1 MASSVIGALRVN
13 LGLDSAQ
20 FARGLSSSR
29 GSLTRF
35 AAWAGKTAAGL
46 ASSMSGAM
54 QAMGISAI
62 NQAAEIENL
71 SRLANAQPRVFQEWA
86 AGAKSVGIEQD
97 KLSDILKDTNDK
109 VGEFISTGGGEL
121 KDFFDTIAPKVGVT
135 AEQFRALSGPEA
147 LQLYVDSLQKAGLNQ
162 AQMTFYMEAIA
173 DEATALLPLLRD
185 GGAGMDEYA
194 RKAQAVGAVMDDEM
208 LASLGRGKAA
218 LSEMSLAVR
227 GMRNTIGAQAVPVI
241 EMLSTAVMAAAQFFR
256 AHAAEISAALRTL
269 AGTAAVVAVLFAGK
283 YVVSIASAVVAMA
296 SAAVQSVALEMAL
309 GAQSVSAAVA
319 GAATKALA
327 LNTKALSAAMIFLRG
342 TLIATGIGA
351 LVVAAGYLVG
361 KFLELVSAAGGF
373 GEAMALVTELASQAW
388 DRISAY
394 TGSYLARVE
403 AGWKD
408 VQAGARDAFASVIEG
423 AIWFA
428 NRYIGIWRGSFGAI
442 EAIWSAL
449 PGAIGS
455 VAYQAANALIS
466 AVQWM
471 LNQAAKPIDVF
482 IRGLNNIRERL
493 GAEPIELIGEVRL
506 PELSNPYDGKIA
518 DAGRAAAEAFK
529 SGFNSETIGIPTGI
543 TDGLRASAD
552 ALREQAGAYREA
564 SGMLAESAA
573 RPLTAWEKIK
583 SLLTGTKQTVDAI
596 TPSAAGMGQALGDAG
611 EEGAKGLK
619 KTKEAADRG
628 RDSLR
633 DFFGSWLEG
642 VDAAKKALADLLM
655 QMAKVQ
661 FAQGMLGL
669 VGGTSWGKWIVGAV
683 GSGLGANANGTS
695 NWRGGLT
702 QINERGGEIV
712 DLPSGT
718 RIIPHDVS
726 NRMVDRAAAG
736 GALAVTIGFDS
747 STGGFSAYVRDQAG
761 QVVAS
766 GISAYDK
773 ALPSRVQKIS
783 QNPRKR

>member
-1 MASSVIGALRVN
+1 MSSSVIGALRVN

-20 FARGLSSSR
+20 FLKGLDSSK
-29 GSLTRF
+29 GSLATF
-35 AAWAGKTAAGL
+35 AARAGKMAAGL
-46 ASSMSGAM
+46 ATSISGAM

-71 SRLANAQPRVFQEWA
+71 SRLANATPVVFQEWA

-109 VGEFISTGGGEL
+109 VGNFISTGGGEL
-121 KDFFDTIAPKVGVT
+121 SDFFENIAPMVGVT
-135 AEQFRALSGPEA
+135 AEQFRALSGPDA

-185 GGAGMDEYA
+185 GGAGMAEYA
-194 RKAQAVGAVMDDEM
+194 RKAQAVGAIMDDDM
-208 LASLGRGKAA
+208 LASLRRGKVA
-218 LSEMSLAVR
+218 LSDMSLAVR
-227 GMRNTIGAQAVPVI
+227 GMKNTIGAQAVPVI
-241 EMLSTAVMAAAQFFR
+241 EMLSAAVTTAAQFFS

-269 AGTAAVVAVLFAGK
+269 AGTAAVVATIFAGR
-283 YVVSIASAVVAMA
+283 YAVAIGTTAVRAIISA
-296 SAAVQSVALEMAL
+296 SAAAAAHQIMLGRMTLGSILAANATRAL
-309 GAQSVSAAVA
+309 A
-319 GAATKALA
+319 GAFTLMGRA
-327 LNTKALSAAMIFLRG
+327 
-342 TLIATGIGA
+342 LIATGIGA
-351 LVVAAGYLVG
+351 AVVAAGWLVG

-373 GEAMALVTELASQAW
+373 GEAMDLVSELASQILDWLSAKIGSFW
-388 DRISAY
+388 ARI
-394 TGSYLARVE
+394 E

-408 VQAGARDAFASVIEG
+408 LQAGAREAFASVIES
-423 AIWFA
+423 AVWFA

-442 EAIWSAL
+442 EALWSAL

-471 LNQAAKPIDVF
+471 LNKAATPINLF
-482 IRGLNNIRERL
+482 ISGLNKIRDRL
-493 GAEPIELIGEVRL
+493 GADPIELIGEISL

-518 DAGRAAAEAFK
+518 EAGRAAAEAFK
-529 SGFNSETIGIPTGI
+529 SGFNSETIGIPTSI

-552 ALREQAGAYREA
+552 ALSQQAEAYREA
-564 SGMLAESAA
+564 SDVLAESAA

-583 SLLTGTKQTVDAI
+583 SLLGGTKQAADAL
-596 TPSAAGMGQALGDAG
+596 TPSAEGMGQAIEDAGDAG
-611 EEGAKGLK
+611 AQALK
-619 KTKEAADRG
+619 KTKDAVDRG
-628 RDSLR
+628 ESALN

-642 VDAAKKALADLLM
+642 AGAAKAALADLLM
-655 QMAKVQ
+655 QIAKVQ
-661 FAQGMLGL
+661 FAKGALGL
-669 VGGTSWGKWIVGAV
+669 LGGTSWGGSLVSLI

-702 QINERGGEIV
+702 RINERGGEIV

-726 NRMVDRAAAG
+726 NRMADQAAG
-736 GALAVTIGFDS
+736 GGAMAVTIGFDS
-747 STGGFSAYVRDQAG
+747 STGGFAAYVRDQAG